1 MEARYLTSAD
11 VSRRLGVEG
20 GTVRYYAETLRELG
34 FPMPKEEE
42 TGAYLWS
49 PELVEVARAAYAMA
63 KATRGLSF
71 KEAVELILY
80 AGEAAYHARAG
91 RSILTLLHQALAL
104 PDQLSHVGAKWL
116 DLAQQVERNIDRA
129 IRGAVARDI
138 QGAASTL
145 WERAA
150 EVAVAA
156 QEVVE
161 AADAARSAIRE
172 AQGGGW
178 VGPVALLVVA
188 VAVLV
193 PALGLPFPTAL
204 AAAVGLLGVGAFLG
218 WWARG

>member
-20 GTVRYYAETLRELG
+20 GTVRYYAETLRALG

-49 PELVEVARAAYAMA
+49 PELVEVARAALAMA

-71 KEAVELILY
+71 REAVELILY
-80 AGEAAYHARAG
+80 AGEAAYHAQAG
-91 RSILTLLHQALAL
+91 RSILTLLHRALAL
-104 PDQLSHVGAKWL
+104 PQDLEDALQDVRQAAQGLRSLSQDLRREVREVATGARGE
-116 DLAQQVERNIDRA
+116 LAR
-129 IRGAVARDI
+129 
-138 QGAASTL
+138 AAS
-145 WERAA
+145 
-150 EVAVAA
+150 EVRSAV
-156 QEVVE
+156 EE
-161 AADAARSAIRE
+161 ARSVVRE

-178 VGPVALLVVA
+178 VGPVALLLVA
-188 VAVLV
+188 TAVLV

-204 AAAVGLLGVGAFLG
+204 VAALGLLAAGAFLG